1 MALVLFLLNIDGYED
16 CLAHIL
22 KNPFVELIHMISR
35 GAVWDLILLQG
46 VNGDTVSGE
55 TCDGGVTSTHFL
67 PNIVMTPTLNSHL
80 RSRDR

>member
-1 MALVLFLLNIDGYED
+1 MALVSFLLNIDGYED

-46 VNGDTVSGE
+46 VNGDTVSGK
-55 TCDGGVTSTHFL
+55 
-67 PNIVMTPTLNSHL
+67 PVMEGSHL
-80 RSRDR
+80 HTSCLT